1 LARGEARPNELIEAK
16 VNEHCINQ
24 CRINQKRQSN
34 AQAGKI
40 SKKWIDTNMT
50 DSVQTETT
58 EGKIIINLF
67 APNLPGSTKEDD
79 LIQKSLRDQL
89 VESIRNSVTSP
100 DTHKSAG
107 LTRFI
112 DESGR
117 NVFFVD
123 GTRGAGKTTFINSV
137 VKSLNSDKGDVN
149 VSIKCLPTIDP
160 TKLPRHEPILVT
172 VTARLNKMVSDKLKG
187 CWSSNDH
194 KKQKEQWQNHLAQL
208 QRGLHLLTDKEYK
221 PEYFSDALKL
231 DAQLDYSIGGQ
242 DLSEIF
248 EKLVER
254 ACEILGCQAIL
265 ISFDDIDTQFEAG
278 WDVLESI
285 RKFFNSQK
293 LLVVATGDLRLYSQL
308 IRGKQY
314 ENYSKTLLDQEKE
327 SARLAER
334 GYMVEHLE
342 QQYLLKLF
350 PVQKRIQLKTML
362 QLVGE
367 KGKCGKENIK
377 VKTKLDMQDIAAI
390 DVRQAIGDA
399 VREGLNLR
407 EGSDADMYVNELLK
421 QPVRLLMQVLQ
432 DFYTK
437 KYHATSVKHDGK
449 QGSNERSDELSV
461 PNLLRNAL
469 YGSMLSSIYRAGLN
483 YEQHRFGMDSLCN
496 DIFTYVKQDRDFNTG
511 FYLRPQ
517 SENEALRNCSIYL
530 ASQVSEN
537 CQGSLSKFLQML
549 LVGCG
554 SVSIFN
560 QFVTEL
566 AQAEN
571 DREKFDH
578 IVSEYLAYMSVGRIE
593 SASHWANRCC
603 AVVANNPNDEKVG
616 VFLGMVQL
624 NRKSRQ
630 KMPEGY
636 KKFNIDTE
644 NGLAKAA
651 MAASLSTVASNN
663 LMDFSS
669 VFNLIGAIADISAC
683 RRERHAI
690 TNAFNKVV
698 AQTTCIVP
706 PWSEAAARAEMKG
719 SSKRADKYAAVLDV
733 DLDPMDNDVTD
744 DSQQDDIQQDDT
756 MEFSGAITKVE
767 QWLNKV
773 NEIETEIRPSTLL
786 IGKVWTRFYF
796 NLNNVA
802 DQHKTRLYKDAEHG
816 LMASQ
821 SNAAKIMRFNVLAF
835 LHAVLVEESLYHSVS
850 NREYIGE
857 GLRLNPVTSV
867 DEFEKKINVINGKLK
882 VDNKKWK
889 DTHPLFFLLIS
900 CPILHP
906 FIFPIGGVN
915 CSAKALSKE
924 ISFLKL
930 ISEIVGH
937 ELLSEEEWDYL
948 SENDNQK
955 RIIKQQAFQ
964 NTIISLNSS
973 TIVGASYD
981 TDTPARK
988 TKLPSKIDKV

>member
-1 LARGEARPNELIEAK
+1 
-16 VNEHCINQ
+16 
-24 CRINQKRQSN
+24 
-34 AQAGKI
+34 
-40 SKKWIDTNMT
+40 MT
-50 DSVQTETT
+50 DSIQTETT

-89 VESIRNSVTSP
+89 VESIRNSVTLP
-100 DTHKSAG
+100 DTDKSAG

-137 VKSLNSDKGDVN
+137 VKSLNNDQSDVK

-187 CWSSNDH
+187 CWASNDY

-248 EKLVER
+248 EELVKR
-254 ACEILGCQAIL
+254 ACEILGCKAIL
-265 ISFDDIDTQFEAG
+265 ITFDDIDTQFDAG

-285 RKFFNSQK
+285 RKFFNSRK
-293 LLVVATGDLRLYSQL
+293 LVVVATGDLRLYSQL

-342 QQYLLKLF
+342 QQYLLKIF

-367 KGKCGKENIK
+367 KGKVGKEKIK
-377 VKTKLDMQDIAAI
+377 VKTEPGMQDNDAI

-437 KYHATSVKHDGK
+437 KYHATSVKPSGK
-449 QGSNERSDELSV
+449 QSRNERPDELSV

-483 YEQHRFGMDSLCN
+483 YEQHRFGMDSLCK

-517 SENEALRNCSIYL
+517 SESEALRNCSIYL

-560 QFVTEL
+560 QFVTKL
-566 AQAEN
+566 AQAEK
-571 DREKFDH
+571 DREKFEQL
-578 IVSEYLAYMSVGRIE
+578 VSEYVAYMSVGRIE

-603 AVVANNPNDEKVG
+603 AVVANNPNDENIG

-630 KMPEGY
+630 NMPEGY

-644 NGLAKAA
+644 SGLAKAA
-651 MAASLSTVASNN
+651 MAASLSTVASSN

-683 RRERHAI
+683 RRERPAI
-690 TNAFNKVV
+690 TNAFNKVI

-706 PWSEAAARAEMKG
+706 PWSEAAARAEMKV
-719 SSKRADKYAAVLDV
+719 SSKSADNDVTVLDV
-733 DLDPMDNDVTD
+733 DLDPKDDGVTD
-744 DSQQDDIQQDDT
+744 ESQQDDAT
-756 MEFSGAITKVE
+756 EFSDAITKVE
-767 QWLNKV
+767 QWLKKV
-773 NEIETEIRPSTLL
+773 NKIEIEIRPSALL
-786 IGKVWTRFYF
+786 IGKVWSRFYF

-802 DQHKTRLYKDAEHG
+802 DQHKTRLFNDAEYG
-816 LMASQ
+816 RMASQ

-850 NREYIGE
+850 DREYLGE

-867 DEFEKKINVINGKLK
+867 DTFEKKIKVISEELK
-882 VDNKKWK
+882 TSKKTWK

-906 FIFPIGGVN
+906 FIFPVGGVN

-924 ISFLKL
+924 VSFNEL
-930 ISEIVGH
+930 IGEIVG
-937 ELLSEEEWDYL
+937 EKLLSDAEWDYL
-948 SENDNQK
+948 SKNGNQE
-955 RIIKQQAFQ
+955 INFKQQMSQ
-964 NTIISLNSS
+964 NTITSLNSS

-981 TDTPARK
+981 KPTPARK
-988 TKLPSKIDKV
+988 TKSPSLSDGEEK

>member
-1 LARGEARPNELIEAK
+1 
-16 VNEHCINQ
+16 
-24 CRINQKRQSN
+24 
-34 AQAGKI
+34 
-40 SKKWIDTNMT
+40 MT
-50 DSVQTETT
+50 DSTQNEKKEIDKKEEVNE
-58 EGKIIINLF
+58 IIIDLF
-67 APNLPGSTKEDD
+67 APNLPGSTKEGD
-79 LIQKSLRDQL
+79 LIQKALRDEL
-89 VESIRNSVTSP
+89 VESIRNSIIPPKPSNSF
-100 DTHKSAG
+100 DID
-107 LTRFI
+107 RFM

-137 VKSLNSDKGDVN
+137 VERLNTDRSGTDT
-149 VSIKCLPTIDP
+149 SIKCLPTIDP
-160 TKLPRHEPILVT
+160 TKLPRYEPILVT
-172 VTARLNKMVSDKLKG
+172 VTARLNKIVSDKLRG
-187 CWSSNDH
+187 SWSLNDI
-194 KKQKEQWQNHLAQL
+194 KKQKEQWQSHLEQL

-248 EKLVER
+248 DQLVEC
-254 ACEILGCQAIL
+254 ACEILDCKAIL
-265 ISFDDIDTQFEAG
+265 ISFDDIDTQFDTG

-293 LLVVATGDLRLYSQL
+293 LVVVATGDLRLYSQL

-314 ENYSKTLLDQEKE
+314 ENYGKTLLNQEKE

-334 GYMVEHLE
+334 SYMVEHLE

-367 KGKCGKENIK
+367 KGKLSEENIK
-377 VKTKLDMQDIAAI
+377 VKTKHKMSNDDAI
-390 DVRQAIGDA
+390 EVRQAIGDA
-399 VREGLNLR
+399 VREGLNLKI
-407 EGSDADMYVNELLK
+407 GSDADMYVNELLK

-432 DFYTK
+432 DFYIK
-437 KYHATSVKHDGK
+437 KYRATSIPIDVKHDIDE
-449 QGSNERSDELSV
+449 NSDEILA

-483 YEQHRFGMDSLCN
+483 YEQHRFGMDSLCK

-517 SENEALRNCSIYL
+517 SESEALRNCSIYL

-537 CQGSLSKFLQML
+537 CQRSLSKFLQML

-560 QFVTEL
+560 QFVIEL

-571 DREKFDH
+571 DREKFEQL
-578 IVSEYLAYMSVGRIE
+578 VGEYLAYMSVGRIE

-630 KMPEGY
+630 KMPDGY
-636 KKFNIDTE
+636 KRFDIDTE
-644 NGLAKAA
+644 SGLAKAA

-669 VFNLIGAIADISAC
+669 VFNLIGAISDIAAC
-683 RRERHAI
+683 SKEKATI
-690 TNAFNKVV
+690 TNTFNKVI
-698 AQTTCIVP
+698 AQPTCIVP

-719 SSKRADKYAAVLDV
+719 SSKNADKVATLLDV
-733 DLDPMDNDVTD
+733 ELDSRDEDVTD
-744 DSQQDDIQQDDT
+744 EDQNQD
-756 MEFSGAITKVE
+756 ENAFSDVINKIE
-767 QWLNKV
+767 EWLEKV
-773 NEIETEIRPSTLL
+773 NSVEIEIRPSALL
-786 IGKVWTRFYF
+786 IGKVWTRLYF

-802 DQHKTRLYKDAEHG
+802 DQHKTRLYKDSKNG
-816 LMASQ
+816 RMASQ

-835 LHAVLVEESLYHSVS
+835 LHAVLVEESLYHSIS
-850 NREYIGE
+850 DREYIGE

-867 DEFEKKINVINGKLK
+867 DEFEKKIREMNAVLTENGKTWEK
-882 VDNKKWK
+882 
-889 DTHPLFFLLIS
+889 THPLFFLLIS

-906 FIFPIGGVN
+906 FIFPVGGIN
-915 CSAKALSKE
+915 CSAKAQSKE
-924 ISFLKL
+924 KSFHDLICKIVNDKL
-930 ISEIVGH
+930 FSDDEWTA
-937 ELLSEEEWDYL
+937 LSNYDDQEMNIEKKMF
-948 SENDNQK
+948 QK
-955 RIIKQQAFQ
+955 
-964 NTIISLNSS
+964 TITSLNSA
-973 TIVGASYD
+973 TIVGATYD
-981 TDTPARK
+981 KDTPARK
-988 TKLPSKIDKV
+988 SNVVSLNNGVNKE

>member
-1 LARGEARPNELIEAK
+1 
-16 VNEHCINQ
+16 
-24 CRINQKRQSN
+24 
-34 AQAGKI
+34 
-40 SKKWIDTNMT
+40 MT
-50 DSVQTETT
+50 DTKQAENQ
-58 EGKIIINLF
+58 ENYDIIIDLF
-67 APNLPGSTKEDD
+67 ASNLPGSTKDGD
-79 LIQKSLRDQL
+79 LIQKALRDQL
-89 VESIRNSVTSP
+89 VESIRDSVTP
-100 DTHKSAG
+100 ADADKPTNV
-107 LTRFI
+107 TRVI

-137 VKSLNSDKGDVN
+137 VKSLNGDTSGAS

-172 VTARLNKMVSDKLKG
+172 VTARLNKMVSDKLKES
-187 CWSSNDH
+187 WSSNNH
-194 KKQKEQWQNHLAQL
+194 KEHKERWQNHLGQL
-208 QRGLHLLTDKEYK
+208 KRGLHLLTDKEYK

-242 DLSEIF
+242 DLAEIF
-248 EKLVER
+248 DRLVEC
-254 ACEILGCQAIL
+254 ACKILGCKAIL
-265 ISFDDIDTQFEAG
+265 ISFDDIDTQFDTG

-285 RKFFNSQK
+285 RRFFNSQK
-293 LLVVATGDLRLYSQL
+293 LVVVATGDLRLYSQL

-367 KGKCGKENIK
+367 KGGAREEMIG
-377 VKTKLDMQDIAAI
+377 VKTKLGITKSPAI
-390 DVRQAIGDA
+390 KVRQAIEEA
-399 VREGLNLR
+399 VRGGLNLR

-437 KYHATSVKHDGK
+437 KDHATSVKIAVEQD
-449 QGSNERSDELSV
+449 SDEKSD
-461 PNLLRNAL
+461 PKLLRNAL

-483 YEQHRFGMDSLCN
+483 YEQHRFGMDSLCK

-517 SENEALRNCSIYL
+517 SESEALRNCSIYL
-530 ASQVSEN
+530 ASQVSEI

-560 QFVTEL
+560 QFVTGL

-571 DREKFDH
+571 DKGKFEQL
-578 IVSEYLAYMSVGRIE
+578 VSEYVAYMSVGRIE

-603 AVVANNPNDEKVG
+603 AVVATNPNDEKVG

-624 NRKSRQ
+624 NRGSRQ
-630 KMPEGY
+630 NKPNGY
-636 KKFNIDTE
+636 SKFDLNAE
-644 NGLAKAA
+644 KGLAKAA
-651 MAASLSTVASNN
+651 MAASLSTVSSNN

-669 VFNLIGAIADISAC
+669 VFNLIGAIADIAAC
-683 RRERHAI
+683 HSEQQTI
-690 TNAFNKVV
+690 TNAFNKVI
-698 AQTTCIVP
+698 AQPTCIVP
-706 PWSEAAARAEMKG
+706 PWSESAARAEMKG
-719 SSKRADKYAAVLDV
+719 PSKNADKEVSVLDME
-733 DLDPMDNDVTD
+733 LDPSDDPVTAG
-744 DSQQDDIQQDDT
+744 SHQENAT
-756 MEFSGAITKVE
+756 EFSDAITKVE
-767 QWLNKV
+767 KWLKIVNK
-773 NEIETEIRPSTLL
+773 IEVEIRPSALL

-802 DQHKTRLYKDAEHG
+802 DQHKTRLYNDAQHG
-816 LMASQ
+816 RMASQ

-850 NREYIGE
+850 DRGYIGE

-867 DEFEKKINVINGKLK
+867 DEFEKKVNVINKELK
-882 VDNKKWK
+882 ANKKTWK

-906 FIFPIGGVN
+906 FIFPVGGVN
-915 CSAKALSKE
+915 CSAKALRREK
-924 ISFLKL
+924 SFIEL
-930 ISEIVGH
+930 ISGIVG
-937 ELLSEEEWDYL
+937 EKLLSDDEWLALFENNDGGITNGEEVSQKTITSL
-948 SENDNQK
+948 SY
-955 RIIKQQAFQ
+955 
-964 NTIISLNSS
+964 S
-973 TIVGASYD
+973 TIVEASYD
-981 TDTPARK
+981 KATPPRK
-988 TKLPSKIDKV
+988 NNAYSVNDGVVQE

>member
-1 LARGEARPNELIEAK
+1 
-16 VNEHCINQ
+16 
-24 CRINQKRQSN
+24 
-34 AQAGKI
+34 
-40 SKKWIDTNMT
+40 MT
-50 DSVQTETT
+50 HSVQTKAT
-58 EGKIIINLF
+58 ENKNIIIDLF

-89 VESIRNSVTSP
+89 VESIRNSLTLP
-100 DTHKSAG
+100 DADRSVN

-137 VKSLNSDKGDVN
+137 VKSLNKHNGEA
-149 VSIKCLPTIDP
+149 SIKCLPTIDP

-172 VTARLNKMVSDKLKG
+172 VTARLNKIVSDKLKG

-194 KKQKEQWQNHLAQL
+194 KKQKEDWQSLL
-208 QRGLHLLTDKEYK
+208 DRLKRGLHLLTDKEYK

-254 ACEILGCQAIL
+254 ACEILGCKAIL
-265 ISFDDIDTQFEAG
+265 ISFDDIDTQFDTG

-285 RKFFNSQK
+285 RRFFNSQK
-293 LLVVATGDLRLYSQL
+293 LVVVATGDLRLYSQL

-314 ENYSKTLLDQEKE
+314 ENYSKTLLEQEKE

-367 KGKCGKENIK
+367 KGNVRKENIR
-377 VKTKLDMQDIAAI
+377 VKTKPGMQDIDAI
-390 DVRQAIGDA
+390 EVRQAIGDA

-407 EGSDADMYVNELLK
+407 VGSDADMYVNELLK

-437 KYHATSVKHDGK
+437 KYRATSIKFEEK
-449 QGSNERSDELSV
+449 QDRSEKTDELSV

-483 YEQHRFGMDSLCN
+483 YEQHRFGMDSLCK

-517 SENEALRNCSIYL
+517 SESEALRNCSIYL

-537 CQGSLSKFLQML
+537 CQGSISKLLQML

-560 QFVTEL
+560 QFVTAL
-566 AQAEN
+566 AHAEN
-571 DREKFDH
+571 DREKFEQL
-578 IVSEYLAYMSVGRIE
+578 VSEYVAYMSVGRIE

-624 NRKSRQ
+624 NRKARQ

-636 KKFNIDTE
+636 KRFNIDTE
-644 NGLAKAA
+644 TGLAKAA

-669 VFNLIGAIADISAC
+669 VFNLIGAIADISGC
-683 RRERHAI
+683 RRERLAI
-690 TNAFNKVV
+690 TNAFNKVI
-698 AQTTCIVP
+698 AQPTCIVP
-706 PWSEAAARAEMKG
+706 PWNESAARAEMKG
-719 SSKRADKYAAVLDV
+719 SSKGAEKVTAFLDIELDSKDDEPDGENNQEDTSKLADVIDK
-733 DLDPMDNDVTD
+733 
-744 DSQQDDIQQDDT
+744 I
-756 MEFSGAITKVE
+756 E

-773 NEIETEIRPSTLL
+773 TIIEAEIRPSALL
-786 IGKVWTRFYF
+786 IGKVWTRLYF

-802 DQHKTRLYKDAEHG
+802 DQHKTRLYNDSQHG
-816 LMASQ
+816 RMASQ

-835 LHAVLVEESLYHSVS
+835 LHAVLVEESLYHAISD
-850 NREYIGE
+850 REYTGE

-867 DEFEKKINVINGKLK
+867 DEFEKKIKVINDVLK
-882 VDNKKWK
+882 ENGKKWEE
-889 DTHPLFFLLIS
+889 THPLFFLLIS

-906 FIFPIGGVN
+906 FIFPVGGVN
-915 CSAKALSKE
+915 CSAKALSQEKR
-924 ISFLKL
+924 FHDL
-930 ISEIVGH
+930 IFGIVG
-937 ELLSEEEWDYL
+937 EKLLSDEEWDSL
-948 SENDNQK
+948 FKNDDQQVNVKKETSQK
-955 RIIKQQAFQ
+955 I
-964 NTIISLNSS
+964 IISLNSS

-981 TDTPARK
+981 KATPAK
-988 TKLPSKIDKV
+988 KSDEDPPSTGVES

>member
-1 LARGEARPNELIEAK
+1 MLRLAK
-16 VNEHCINQ
+16 NQ
-24 CRINQKRQSN
+24 N
-34 AQAGKI
+34 
-40 SKKWIDTNMT
+40 KWIDTDMT

-89 VESIRNSVTSP
+89 VESIRNSVTLP
-100 DTHKSAG
+100 DTDKSAG

-137 VKSLNSDKGDVN
+137 VKSLNSDQGDVK

-187 CWSSNDH
+187 CWASNDY

-248 EKLVER
+248 EELVKR
-254 ACEILGCQAIL
+254 ACEILGCKAIL
-265 ISFDDIDTQFEAG
+265 ITFDDIDTQFDAG

-285 RKFFNSQK
+285 RKFFNSRK
-293 LLVVATGDLRLYSQL
+293 LVVVATGDLRLYSQL

-367 KGKCGKENIK
+367 KGKVGKEKIK
-377 VKTKLDMQDIAAI
+377 VKTEPGMQDIDAI

-432 DFYTK
+432 DFYIK
-437 KYHATSVKHDGK
+437 KYHATSVKLDGK
-449 QGSNERSDELSV
+449 QSRNERPDELSV

-483 YEQHRFGMDSLCN
+483 YEQHRFGMDSLCK

-517 SENEALRNCSIYL
+517 SESEALRNCSIYL

-571 DREKFDH
+571 DREKFEQL
-578 IVSEYLAYMSVGRIE
+578 VSEYVAYMSVGRIE

-603 AVVANNPNDEKVG
+603 AVVANNPNDEKIG

-630 KMPEGY
+630 NMPEGY

-683 RRERHAI
+683 RRERPAI
-690 TNAFNKVV
+690 TNAFNKVI

-719 SSKRADKYAAVLDV
+719 SSKSADNDAAVLDV
-733 DLDPMDNDVTD
+733 DLDPKDDGVTD
-744 DSQQDDIQQDDT
+744 ESQQDDAT
-756 MEFSGAITKVE
+756 EFSDAITKVE
-767 QWLNKV
+767 QWLKKV
-773 NEIETEIRPSTLL
+773 NKIEIEIRPSALL
-786 IGKVWTRFYF
+786 IGKVWSRFYF

-802 DQHKTRLYKDAEHG
+802 DQHKTRLYNDAEHG
-816 LMASQ
+816 RMASQ

-850 NREYIGE
+850 DREYIGE

-867 DEFEKKINVINGKLK
+867 DEFEKKIKVISEELK
-882 VDNKKWK
+882 TDKKTWK

-906 FIFPIGGVN
+906 FIFPVGGVN

-924 ISFLKL
+924 ASFNEL
-930 ISEIVGH
+930 IGEIVGDK
-937 ELLSEEEWDYL
+937 LLSDKEWDYL
-948 SENDNQK
+948 SKNGNREIN
-955 RIIKQQAFQ
+955 IKQQMSQ
-964 NTIISLNSS
+964 NTITSLNSS

-981 TDTPARK
+981 KATPARK
-988 TKLPSKIDKV
+988 TKSSSLSDGEEK

>member
-1 LARGEARPNELIEAK
+1 
-16 VNEHCINQ
+16 
-24 CRINQKRQSN
+24 
-34 AQAGKI
+34 
-40 SKKWIDTNMT
+40 MT
-50 DSVQTETT
+50 DNTQNE
-58 EGKIIINLF
+58 IIIDLF
-67 APNLPGSTKEDD
+67 APNLPGSTKEGD
-79 LIQKSLRDQL
+79 LIQKALRDQL
-89 VESIRNSVTSP
+89 VESIRSSITSQKSNNSP
-100 DTHKSAG
+100 EIP
-107 LTRFI
+107 RFI

-137 VKSLNSDKGDVN
+137 VERLEKGGSDADTI
-149 VSIKCLPTIDP
+149 IKCLPTIDP

-172 VTARLNKMVSDKLKG
+172 VTARLNKMVSDKLKES
-187 CWSSNDH
+187 WSSNDH
-194 KKQKEQWQNHLAQL
+194 KAHKERWQNHLEQL
-208 QRGLHLLTDKEYK
+208 KRGLHLLTDKEYK
-221 PEYFSDALKL
+221 PEYFSDAMKL

-248 EKLVER
+248 DRMVDS
-254 ACEILGCQAIL
+254 ACEILGCKAIM
-265 ISFDDIDTQFEAG
+265 ISFDDIDTQFDAG

-293 LLVVATGDLRLYSQL
+293 LVVVATGDLRLYSQL

-350 PVQKRIQLKTML
+350 PVKKRIQLKTML
-362 QLVGE
+362 QLVSE
-367 KGKCGKENIK
+367 KGKIRESIR
-377 VKTKLDMQDIAAI
+377 VKTKLDMQDIEAI
-390 DVRQAIGDA
+390 GVRKAIGDA

-407 EGSDADMYVNELLK
+407 VGSDADMYVNELLK

-437 KYHATSVKHDGK
+437 KYRATSVKIRSD
-449 QGSNERSDELSV
+449 QGNDEKSDELLV

-483 YEQHRFGMDSLCN
+483 YEQHRFGMDSLCK

-517 SENEALRNCSIYL
+517 SESEALRNCSIYL

-537 CQGSLSKFLQML
+537 CQGNLSKVLQML

-566 AQAEN
+566 ALAEN
-571 DREKFDH
+571 DREKFEQL
-578 IVSEYLAYMSVGRIE
+578 VSEYLAYMSVGRIE

-624 NRKSRQ
+624 NRKSREN
-630 KMPEGY
+630 MPKGY
-636 KKFNIDTE
+636 ERFNIDSE
-644 NGLAKAA
+644 KGLAKTA

-683 RRERHAI
+683 GCERPDI
-690 TNAFNKVV
+690 TNAFNKVI
-698 AQTTCIVP
+698 AQTTCIAP

-719 SSKRADKYAAVLDV
+719 SSKRATKPATSLDV
-733 DLDPMDNDVTD
+733 ELDSKDENLTD
-744 DSQQDDIQQDDT
+744 ENSQDDGTELADT
-756 MEFSGAITKVE
+756 IDKVE
-767 QWLNKV
+767 DWLKKVNKV
-773 NEIETEIRPSTLL
+773 EIKIRPSALL
-786 IGKVWTRFYF
+786 IGKVWTRMYF

-802 DQHKTRLYKDAEHG
+802 DQHKTRLYNDSKLG
-816 LMASQ
+816 QMASQ

-850 NREYIGE
+850 DREYIGG
-857 GLRLNPVTSV
+857 GLRLNPVTSI
-867 DEFEKKINVINGKLK
+867 DEFEKKVKAINEVLVGIE
-882 VDNKKWK
+882 KKWE

-906 FIFPIGGVN
+906 FLFPVGGVN
-915 CSAKALSKE
+915 CSAKALKRE
-924 ISFLKL
+924 KSFLDL
-930 ISEIVGH
+930 IGEILGNK
-937 ELLSEEEWDYL
+937 LLSDDEWSAL
-948 SENDNQK
+948 FKNDDQEINIEKETSQK
-955 RIIKQQAFQ
+955 IIK
-964 NTIISLNSS
+964 SLNSS
-973 TIVGASYD
+973 TISGASYD
-981 TDTPARK
+981 KATPARK
-988 TKLPSKIDKV
+988 NN

>member
-1 LARGEARPNELIEAK
+1 
-16 VNEHCINQ
+16 
-24 CRINQKRQSN
+24 
-34 AQAGKI
+34 
-40 SKKWIDTNMT
+40 MT
-50 DSVQTETT
+50 DNTQTENKETN
-58 EGKIIINLF
+58 EIIIDLF
-67 APNLPGSTKEDD
+67 APNLPGSTKEGD
-79 LIQKSLRDQL
+79 LIQKVLRDQL
-89 VESIRNSVTSP
+89 VESIRSSITSSESS
-100 DTHKSAG
+100 KSSGVA
-107 LTRFI
+107 RFI

-137 VKSLNSDKGDVN
+137 VEHLDNNNGDADTL
-149 VSIKCLPTIDP
+149 IKCLPTIDP

-172 VTARLNKMVSDKLKG
+172 VTARLNKVVSNNLKG
-187 CWSSNDH
+187 NWSSNH
-194 KKQKEQWQNHLAQL
+194 NPKQKEQWQSHLEQL
-208 QRGLHLLTDKEYK
+208 QRGLHLLTDNQYK

-248 EKLVER
+248 DQLVEC
-254 ACEILGCQAIL
+254 ACEILRCQAIL
-265 ISFDDIDTQFEAG
+265 ISFDDIDTQFDAG

-285 RKFFNSQK
+285 RRFFNSEK
-293 LLVVATGDLRLYSQL
+293 LVVVATGDLRLYSQL

-367 KGKCGKENIK
+367 KGEFDKENIK
-377 VKTKLDMQDIAAI
+377 VKTQPGMAKEDAI
-390 DVRQAIGDA
+390 EVRNAIGSA
-399 VREGLNLR
+399 VRKGLNLR
-407 EGSDADMYVNELLK
+407 EGLDADMYVNELLK

-437 KYHATSVKHDGK
+437 KNHAKPNKNKGEQGVKKENGEP
-449 QGSNERSDELSV
+449 SI
-461 PNLLRNAL
+461 PNLLRNSL

-483 YEQHRFGMDSLCN
+483 YEQHRFGMDSLCK

-517 SENEALRNCSIYL
+517 SESEALRNCSIYL

-560 QFVTEL
+560 QFVTGL
-566 AQAEN
+566 AQAES
-571 DREKFDH
+571 DSGKFDQL
-578 IVSEYLAYMSVGRIE
+578 VSEYLAYMSVGRNE

-603 AVVANNPNDEKVG
+603 AVVANNPNDVKVG

-630 KMPEGY
+630 NMPEGY
-636 KKFNIDTE
+636 NKFNIDTE
-644 NGLAKAA
+644 KGLAKAA
-651 MAASLSTVASNN
+651 MAASLSSVASSN

-683 RRERHAI
+683 HREEPAI
-690 TNAFNKVV
+690 ANAFNK
-698 AQTTCIVP
+698 AISQPTCVVP
-706 PWSEAAARAEMKG
+706 PWSDAAARAEMKG
-719 SSKRADKYAAVLDV
+719 SNKSTDNMISPSDV
-733 DLDPMDNDVTD
+733 ESNANDGQESYEGEQEAKT
-744 DSQQDDIQQDDT
+744 
-756 MEFSGAITKVE
+756 EFSGAIDN
-767 QWLNKV
+767 LNKWL
-773 NEIETEIRPSTLL
+773 EIVERIEPSIRPSALL
-786 IGKVWTRFYF
+786 IGKVWTRLYF

-802 DQHKTRLYKDAEHG
+802 DQHKARIYSDLPNG
-816 LMASQ
+816 RMASQ

-835 LHAVLVEESLYHSVS
+835 LHAVLVEESLYHSVNS
-850 NREYIGE
+850 KEYLGE

-867 DEFEKKINVINGKLK
+867 DEFEKKLKVINNHLESEEKSWSA
-882 VDNKKWK
+882 N
-889 DTHPLFFLLIS
+889 HPLFFLLVS

-906 FIFPIGGVN
+906 FIFPVGGVN
-915 CSAKALSKE
+915 GSSRSYGKE
-924 ISFLKL
+924 ESFRNLIADIIKSDATNSDF
-930 ISEIVGH
+930 ISE
-937 ELLSEEEWDYL
+937 SEFSRLFKKDIPDDDVTSDTY
-948 SENDNQK
+948 SK
-955 RIIKQQAFQ
+955 
-964 NTIISLNSS
+964 TIRFLNAATIAGAKYTPSKPARGSS
-973 TIVGASYD
+973 T
-981 TDTPARK
+981 
-988 TKLPSKIDKV
+988 PSSDGNAGEE